1 MYPLLIFATGLV
13 VGAAGTRLLKGA
25 NGPLKAKATAA
36 TEKAQCGVEKAQE
49 AVRDAALSGLSAIE
63 RTSAR
68 LRTKLTPEPTDE
80 AAGEAAAEPVQES
93 SAEAVA
99 ETPAPATETAPA
111 EPEPPAPRPAGTEP

>member
-25 NGPLKAKATAA
+25 NGPLKAKAAAA
-36 TEKAQCGVEKAQE
+36 TEKAQGGVEKAQE

-68 LRTKLTPEPTDE
+68 LRTKLTPEPADE
-80 AAGEAAAEPVQES
+80 AAGEPAAAPSV
-93 SAEAVA
+93 EAVA
-99 ETPAPATETAPA
+99 ETAAPAAEAAPA

>member
-13 VGAAGTRLLKGA
+13 VGAAGARLLKGA

-49 AVRDAALSGLSAIE
+49 AVRDAAVSGLSAIE

-68 LRTKLTPEPTDE
+68 LRTKLTPEPADE
-80 AAGEAAAEPVQES
+80 AAGEPAPEAPAET
-93 SAEAVA
+93 VA
-99 ETPAPATETAPA
+99 ETAAPATEAAPT
-111 EPEPPAPRPAGTEP
+111 EPERPAPPPAGTEP